1 MFRYL
6 LILVVII
13 PLAGSCQE
21 SIGKS
26 KDIVKAE
33 LETWKKANAG
43 SYPTVTEIGSN
54 TTLSIKDPGYGQV
67 KFIYTFDKSKTCI
80 RVKTVALTDSAR
92 NNYLNNMLEKKEYEW
107 VKLNGNQ
114 YISKFSDKLMIEL
127 PGDPKNHSVTVYRAE
142 WNQEI
147 YNMLLNK

>member
-1 MFRYL
+1 MFKYL
-6 LILVVII
+6 LIFVGII
-13 PLAGSCQE
+13 PLASSGQE
-21 SIGKS
+21 SIGKP
-26 KDIVKAE
+26 KEVVKSE

-43 SYPTVTEIGSN
+43 SFPGISDGGS
-54 TTLSIKDPGYGQV
+54 TISLAIKDPGYGQV
-67 KFIYTFDKSKTCI
+67 RFIYTFDKSKTCI
-80 RVKTVALTDSAR
+80 SIKTIALNDSAR

-147 YNMLLNK
+147 YNMLLKK